1 MPNAA
6 AFEVVADYVEAL
18 ARRDNTQMDKLRAAD
33 FVLDFVYADAFAVRP
48 MSGEE
53 TRTFWPAWFVGFPEM
68 DFVVERAI
76 AAAAV
81 VVVQWTFIGTQSGP
95 LNPPV
100 FEAARPATG
109 RTVRFR
115 GVSIYDVADGL
126 IQRETAYIDL
136 ATLFVELGVKL

>member
-1 MPNAA
+1 MTNAT
-6 AFEVVADYVEAL
+6 AFEIVADYVEAL
-18 ARRDNTQMDKLRAAD
+18 ARRDNAQMDKLRAPD

-53 TRTFWPAWFVGFPEM
+53 TRDFWPAWFVGFPEM
-68 DFVVERAI
+68 DFVVSRSI
-76 AAAAV
+76 AAADV

-100 FEAARPATG
+100 FEEPRAATG
-109 RTVRFR
+109 RTARFR